1 MNECKVIAIAN
12 QKGGVAKTTTA
23 YNLGYCLQRRG
34 KRVLLVDFDPQASL
48 TISFGIEYPDQQL
61 EHTISELLQAVID
74 RHPLSDTTDYMMEK
88 DGLFLLPC
96 NIELSTM
103 EIPLMSFIGGK
114 TALREILNPLR
125 SRFDFIIIDCAP
137 SLGQLTINALTACD
151 SVLIVTT
158 PQIHSTKGME
168 LLIDSIGSVKAYS
181 NRNIQI
187 DGILV
192 AMHTQRTNIGKEVL
206 RLTKEA
212 LGDAIPIFQTTIPRS
227 VKVDEAHYASQ
238 PIGLY
243 DPNGKVAAAY
253 DAFCMEYLGGGHH
266 D

>member
-103 EIPLMSFIGGK
+103 EIPLMSFIVPD
-114 TALREILNPLR
+114 LIL
-125 SRFDFIIIDCAP
+125 S
-137 SLGQLTINALTACD
+137 S
-151 SVLIVTT
+151 
-158 PQIHSTKGME
+158 
-168 LLIDSIGSVKAYS
+168 
-181 NRNIQI
+181 
-187 DGILV
+187 
-192 AMHTQRTNIGKEVL
+192 
-206 RLTKEA
+206 
-212 LGDAIPIFQTTIPRS
+212 
-227 VKVDEAHYASQ
+227 
-238 PIGLY
+238 
-243 DPNGKVAAAY
+243 
-253 DAFCMEYLGGGHH
+253 
-266 D
+266 

>member
-1 MNECKVIAIAN
+1 MNECKIVAIAN

-23 YNLGYCLQRRG
+23 YSMGFCLQKRG
-34 KRVLLVDFDPQASL
+34 NRVLLVDFDPQASL

-61 EHTISELLQAVID
+61 EQTVVDLLQAVID
-74 RHPLSDTTDYMMEK
+74 RRPVQDASGFLLKK
-88 DGLFLLPC
+88 DGLSLLPC

-114 TALREILNPLR
+114 TALREILIPLR
-125 SRFDFIIIDCAP
+125 PLYDYIIIDCAP
-137 SLGQLTINALTACD
+137 SLGQLTINALTACN

-168 LLIDSIGSVKAYS
+168 LLIDSINSVKTYS
-181 NRNIQI
+181 NPSIKI

-192 AMHTQRTNIGKEVL
+192 AMHTNRTNISKEVM
-206 RLTKEA
+206 RITREA
-212 LGDAIPIFQTTIPRS
+212 LNDFVPIFRTTIPRS
-227 VKVDEAHYASQ
+227 VRVDEAHYASQ

-243 DPNGKVAAAY
+243 DPHGKVSAAY
-253 DAFCMEYLGGGHH
+253 DAFCEEYLDGDRNG
-266 D
+266 